1 MNLKPLYPRFNCRPY
16 FKHLA
21 SGAPTSSG
29 AWQVPDLCKA
39 YDWPTGKPGGTK
51 IAIIELGG
59 GWVQEDVDGYFK
71 SIGQPSPNITDV
83 SVDGT
88 TNSPGQDADM
98 EVALDIEVAGAA
110 FYVAT
115 GQIAQIRMYWS
126 QDIASAVT
134 NAAADGCDVCSISW
148 GADEAEWGSEACE
161 QMEAAALAATKLG
174 MTIFAAAGD
183 NDSSDGGESAANVD
197 CPASCPSIVGC
208 GGTNKTATSE
218 VVWNDNPN
226 QTDGEGTGGGYSTV
240 FPVQAWQINIPNA
253 PVGLGRMVPDVAA
266 DADPNTGYIIFQ
278 GMSQQIVGGTSAV
291 TPLYAGLFAACGN
304 KLVDVLATLW
314 KNPAAFTLITSGGNG
329 AYNAGPQPSPCT
341 GLGAPVGS
349 KLAALFAAAR
359 E

>member
-1 MNLKPLYPRFNCRPY
+1 
-16 FKHLA
+16 
-21 SGAPTSSG
+21 
-29 AWQVPDLCKA
+29 
-39 YDWPTGKPGGTK
+39 
-51 IAIIELGG
+51 
-59 GWVQEDVDGYFK
+59 
-71 SIGQPSPNITDV
+71 
-83 SVDGT
+83 
-88 TNSPGQDADM
+88 M

-226 QTDGEGTGGGYSTV
+226 QTDDTQRYFPYKHGRSTFRTLLWASGV
-240 FPVQAWQINIPNA
+240 WSLMLLRTLIP
-253 PVGLGRMVPDVAA
+253 
-266 DADPNTGYIIFQ
+266 T
-278 GMSQQIVGGTSAV
+278 
-291 TPLYAGLFAACGN
+291 
-304 KLVDVLATLW
+304 LAT
-314 KNPAAFTLITSGGNG
+314 S
-329 AYNAGPQPSPCT
+329 S
-341 GLGAPVGS
+341 S
-349 KLAALFAAAR
+349 KACR
-359 E
+359 SKS